1 MAVKSLYTDE
11 LWQRY
16 YDKVV
21 DGKEEF
27 AIKKYPQLDPFFDFK
42 NNSDQ
47 IKKLVSDTN
56 LKAISNHP
64 FLPFVKILTKTPRFR
79 YQETE
84 QQFALDT
91 KIRPIAFAS
100 HFDTYIYGFYAFAL
114 NEKYQEYITSKKFDD
129 CILAY
134 RTDLDGKCNIQFAK
148 EVFDIVQQRIKN
160 NKSCSAI
167 AIDITGYF
175 DNIDHSIL
183 KEKWHKI
190 LGLPVLPIDQYKVF
204 RSLTKYSYLN
214 KNSILK
220 HFQIN
225 LDKYDKH
232 WQSLLDLIPD
242 SIAGSTF
249 KEKFNLLRKRKLV
262 VTNKEKINKTDCTIE
277 HRGIPQGSAMSAV
290 LSNIYLIDFDNWL
303 KEQSIKLD
311 FTYRRYCDDI
321 IIICNTSDATD
332 INKKLVEEIEK
343 YKVTIQS
350 KKTELIEFKANSK
363 GVIRAF
369 NKSKIIKN
377 NATINSQN
385 EQQYYKNLQ
394 YLGFEFNGQNIYIR
408 PGSISRYFRKM
419 KGRIIKSIMM
429 SYSDKSKKDK
439 ILKKQIFER
448 YSHLGKRNF
457 LSYAINSSKEFY
469 TNSKG
474 VKKEGMNSL
483 SIKRQLTSH
492 FSILEHYI
500 KDKSYQRY
508 ELKIVKRTAKIEA
521 GKRAKEVIYKE

>member
-27 AIKKYPQLDPFFDFK
+27 VIKKYPQLDPFFDFQ
-42 NNSDQ
+42 NDSDK
-47 IKKLVSDTN
+47 IKKLVSEGSLN
-56 LKAISNHP
+56 AIANHS

-84 QQFALDT
+84 KQFALDT

-114 NEKYQEYITSKKFDD
+114 NEKYQEYITSNKFDE

-148 EVFDIVQQRIKN
+148 EVFDVVKQRITN
-160 NKSCSAI
+160 DKSCSAI

-183 KEKWHKI
+183 KEKWQKI

-204 RSLTKYSYLN
+204 RSLTKYSYIS

-225 LDKYDKH
+225 LDKCDKH

-242 SIAGSTF
+242 IIAGSTF
-249 KEKFNLLRKRKLV
+249 KEKFNLLRKRKLII
-262 VTNKEKINKTDCTIE
+262 TNKEKINKTDGTIE
-277 HRGIPQGSAMSAV
+277 YRGIPQGSAMSAV

-303 KEQSIKLD
+303 NEQSIKLD
-311 FTYRRYCDDI
+311 FAYRRYCDDI
-321 IIICNTSDATD
+321 IIICNTSDASD

-363 GVIRAF
+363 GVVRAF
-369 NKSKIIKN
+369 NRSKIIKN
-377 NATINSQN
+377 NVTINSQN

-408 PGSISRYFRKM
+408 PGSLSRYFRKM

-457 LSYAINSSKEFY
+457 LSYAINSSKEYY

-492 FSILEHYI
+492 FSILEQCI
-500 KDKSYQRY
+500 DDKSFQRY
-508 ELKIVKRTAKIEA
+508 ELKIVKRNLKIEA
-521 GKRAKEVIYKE
+521 GKRAKEVIFKV